1 VLFAWIELAPCAAPS
16 AFCKCGFCEKG
27 AFVSTGFVNVP
38 SGWFTIRLAEGACG
52 DNLFLF
58 NGTEVL
64 IGLIYD
70 GAACCLF
77 DGGTLVLTLM
87 AREVA
92 GGGWRPSQAT
102 PWSFRAIIRSRVMA
116 FVSRLRK
123 AQESE
128 APLGTRRLT
137 RHKAG
142 QHRES

>member
-1 VLFAWIELAPCAAPS
+1 
-16 AFCKCGFCEKG
+16 
-27 AFVSTGFVNVP
+27 VNVP
-38 SGWFTIRLAEGACG
+38 SGWFTIRLAEGARG

-77 DGGTLVLTLM
+77 DGGTVELTLM

-116 FVSRLRK
+116 FVSRLGRPKSRK
-123 AQESE
+123 R
-128 APLGTRRLT
+128 P
-137 RHKAG
+137 
-142 QHRES
+142 